1 MTQKYTIGIDVGGSS
16 TKSAIYTLRGKAVG
30 EGKANYQPTEPRKG
44 VAEYDAAAILEAVD
58 DSLKIAFTKAGI
70 SPEDIVAITVDA
82 MISGTVGINSEGLPT
97 TAYTTTLDTRFSSHM
112 DQMIKSCEPRIR
124 ELVGSGSPVIAAKI
138 LWHLENKSSLES
150 TTSKF
155 VTAGGLVGGHLAGL
169 KAESAFVDPTV
180 LWAFGLSDTK
190 NNKWSKELL
199 EKLKVPESYLP
210 EIIPSTKIVGGL
222 SPMVAKR
229 TGLLSGTPIVA
240 GMGDQAAGFL
250 GAGLSTS
257 GDFGESA
264 GTYLVLSHHT
274 DKFEPDSAGR
284 FDVVPSVFA
293 NNWQQQAVIIGG
305 GHTRNW
311 AENLLVFNSN
321 SLKKDFDSMV
331 ESVSIGSDGLIFIP
345 HLGGQNGPIRTNMRG
360 SWLGFEWSHA
370 RGNMARAVLESLAYE
385 SAIAIDS
392 MSNSNEKTAPVMVF
406 GGGTASK
413 TALQI
418 KADVT
423 GRTYCNL
430 GDIAPANLAAA
441 MTGAFAVGEINDVQ
455 NIIRENLKPA
465 EMIMPNEHNYK
476 TYKSFRENYQEAINL
491 IAQYKGSEN

>member
-16 TKSAIYTLRGKAVG
+16 TKSAIYTLQGKVVG
-30 EGKANYQPTEPRKG
+30 EGKANYQPVEPRKG
-44 VAEYDAAAILEAVD
+44 VAEYNATEILDAVD
-58 DSLKIAFTKAGI
+58 ESLKIAFTKSAI
-70 SPEDIVAITVDA
+70 PPENIIAITVDA
-82 MISGTVGINSEGLPT
+82 MISGTVGINDEGVPT
-97 TAYTTTLDTRFSSHM
+97 TPYTTTLDTRFSSHM
-112 DQMIKSCEPRIR
+112 DQMIKSYEPRIR

-138 LWHLENKSSLES
+138 LWHLENASKSQSV
-150 TTSKF
+150 TSKF

-169 KAESAFVDPTV
+169 KAEDAFVDPTV

-190 NNKWSKELL
+190 NSKWSKELL

-210 EIIPSTKIVGGL
+210 AIIPSTKIVGGL
-222 SPMVAKR
+222 SPVVAKK

-311 AENLLVFNSN
+311 AENLLVFNSD
-321 SLKKDFDSMV
+321 SLKKDFDSLV
-331 ESVSIGSDGLIFIP
+331 DSVSIGSDGLVFVP

-360 SWLGFEWSHA
+360 SWLGLEWSHSRA
-370 RGNMARAVLESLAYE
+370 NMARAVLESLAYE
-385 SAIAIDS
+385 SVIAIDS
-392 MSNSNEKTAPVMVF
+392 MSNSDERTAPVMVF

-441 MTGAFAVGEINDVQ
+441 MTGAFAVGEIEDVQ
-455 NIIRENLKPA
+455 KIIREHLKPA
-465 EMIMPNEHNYK
+465 ELVNPNEGNHEE
-476 TYKSFRENYQEAINL
+476 YKSFKKNYQEAINL
-491 IAQYKGSEN
+491 IAQFRIS

>member
-1 MTQKYTIGIDVGGSS
+1 
-16 TKSAIYTLRGKAVG
+16 
-30 EGKANYQPTEPRKG
+30 
-44 VAEYDAAAILEAVD
+44 
-58 DSLKIAFTKAGI
+58 
-70 SPEDIVAITVDA
+70 
-82 MISGTVGINSEGLPT
+82 
-97 TAYTTTLDTRFSSHM
+97 
-112 DQMIKSCEPRIR
+112 
-124 ELVGSGSPVIAAKI
+124 
-138 LWHLENKSSLES
+138 
-150 TTSKF
+150 
-155 VTAGGLVGGHLAGL
+155 
-169 KAESAFVDPTV
+169 
-180 LWAFGLSDTK
+180 
-190 NNKWSKELL
+190 
-199 EKLKVPESYLP
+199 
-210 EIIPSTKIVGGL
+210 
-222 SPMVAKR
+222 
-229 TGLLSGTPIVA
+229 
-240 GMGDQAAGFL
+240 MGDQAAGFL

-311 AENLLVFNSN
+311 AENLLVFNSD
-321 SLKKDFDSMV
+321 SLKKDFDSLV
-331 ESVSIGSDGLIFIP
+331 DSVSIGSDGLVFVP

-360 SWLGFEWSHA
+360 SWLGLEWSHSRA
-370 RGNMARAVLESLAYE
+370 NMARAVLESLAYE

-392 MSNSNEKTAPVMVF
+392 MSNSNERTAPVMVF

-441 MTGAFAVGEINDVQ
+441 MTGAFAVGEIEDVQ
-455 NIIRENLKPA
+455 KIIREHLKPA
-465 EMIMPNEHNYK
+465 ELVNPNERNHEE
-476 TYKSFRENYQEAINL
+476 YKSFKKNYQEAIDL
-491 IAQYKGSEN
+491 IAQFRIS